1 MVAVKNFSS
10 KDVDETA
17 EKIYA
22 SVADKSLEEAYKVLI
37 GYFADAKTK
46 VIKQAILKVRLK
58 VLLARIAALKTG
70 IFDQKN
76 IVLDE
81 LIAESSDENQKA
93 TSNPNQDVGREG
105 EDLVTSEPSGA
116 EGEDQFVTVSISKD
130 VDILG
135 TTFTKGM
142 IVEVPAQ
149 QLSELIETG
158 KAEVVEV
165 HKTHDTAPGTV
176 SEQDAQ
182 SDPEHQKT
190 EGAATGLEIKEAKPV
205 TEDGSADSADQET
218 TLGSGET
225 GVMETSNS

>member
-93 TSNPNQDVGREG
+93 TSNSNQDVEREG

-190 EGAATGLEIKEAKPV
+190 EGAETGLEIKEAKPV
-205 TEDGSADSADQET
+205 TEDGSADSIDQET
-218 TLGSGET
+218 TLGPGET
-225 GVMETSNS
+225 GVTETSNS

>member
-93 TSNPNQDVGREG
+93 TSNSNQDVEREG

-205 TEDGSADSADQET
+205 TEDGSADSIDQET

-225 GVMETSNS
+225 GVKETSNS

>member
-10 KDVDETA
+10 KDVDKTA

-93 TSNPNQDVGREG
+93 TSNSNQDVEREG

-205 TEDGSADSADQET
+205 TEDGSADSIDQET

-225 GVMETSNS
+225 GVKETSNS